1 MLIEFHVIRD
11 HGPANMN
18 RGQDGQPKTAI
29 YGGKP
34 RLRVSSQCWKRTLR
48 QPRPAGQTND
58 TPGIFERTVG
68 SSHFGV
74 RTRLLPELVADAWKK
89 KHGDNAPFVE
99 GIKAA
104 VSVVAR
110 KDGKEADLK
119 ADGRVRTPQAIY
131 LDLDREVER
140 IVGVLNRL
148 HSEGTLEEYVDES
161 KAFDEHLANA
171 AEQVDWQGKDPVKA
185 ISWESVKTAWPQ
197 VQDMLGNLDIADR
210 PAGLESLDVENLQPT
225 YELAEALLRAL
236 QAITAQN
243 EKGADRLLKE
253 LEPAKGKKKSSGP
266 RQSLAK
272 ELKVEDG
279 QPVSAADIALF
290 GRMTTSE
297 AFSDVEAACQVA
309 DALSTHPV
317 WRETDYFT
325 AVDDLDTGSGAAHVG
340 EAAFASAVFYHNIAV
355 DFRALLRNLGAELPP
370 DKASDP
376 QLQQLSQEASQTA
389 ARAVEGL
396 LRAIMH
402 NVPSGKVNSHAHNQA
417 PSLILVEV
425 KPEKLPTNYLT
436 AFHSPAQ
443 AGERPDG
450 STETL
455 LSDSV
460 RKLLSFAR
468 YRHRKM
474 PINGT
479 LRFLFAN
486 DEETEQAIER
496 LRESLRDGDPTK
508 PQEDSFFQQPGL
520 TICDTFEDFVQ
531 AVNGAVEQLSSK
543 EG

>member
-1 MLIEFHVIRD
+1 MLIEFHIIRD

-48 QPRPAGQTND
+48 QPRPAGQTNGE
-58 TPGIFERTVG
+58 PGVFERTVG

-74 RTRLLPELVADAWKK
+74 RTRLLPELVAEAWKK
-89 KHGDNAPFVE
+89 RHGENAPFVE

-104 VSVVAR
+104 VSAVAR
-110 KDGKEADLK
+110 KDGKEAETK

-131 LDLDREVER
+131 LDLEREVTR
-140 IVGVLNRL
+140 IVDVLDRL
-148 HSEGTLEEYVDES
+148 HKEGRLEEYVDES

-171 AEQVDWQGKDPVKA
+171 ADQVDWQGKDPVKA
-185 ISWESVKTAWPQ
+185 IDWEAVKAAWSE
-197 VQDMLGNLDIADR
+197 VQNAIGELDVADR
-210 PAGLESLDVENLQPT
+210 PAGLETLTAENLQPT
-225 YELAEALLRAL
+225 YEVAEALLKAL
-236 QAITAQN
+236 QAIAAHN
-243 EKGADRLLKE
+243 EKAADKLLEE
-253 LEPAKGKKKSSGP
+253 LRPGKDKKKSSGP

-272 ELKVEDG
+272 ELKVDDG
-279 QPVSAADIALF
+279 MPVSAADIALF

-309 DALSTHPV
+309 DAISTHPV
-317 WRETDYFT
+317 WLETDYFT

-340 EAAFASAVFYHNIAV
+340 EATYASAVFYHNIAV
-355 DFRALLRNLGAELPP
+355 DYRMLLRNLGAELPP
-370 DKASDP
+370 DKADDP
-376 QLQQLSQEASQTA
+376 ELQRLAQEATQTA

-402 NVPSGKVNSHAHNQA
+402 NVPSGMVNSHAHNQA

-450 STETL
+450 STESL

-474 PINGT
+474 PIHGT

-496 LRESLRDGDPTK
+496 LRENLRTGDSTRPE
-508 PQEDSFFQQPGL
+508 EDSFFQQPGL
-520 TICDTFEDFVQ
+520 TICDTFEDFVRAVNQ
-531 AVNGAVEQLSSK
+531 AVAQLSGK